1 MRNIDNRRKKF
12 AWLLLLVYVPML
24 LAITFHHHSGAEE
37 TVASYCNDCAHHI
50 HHDGHFV
57 SQSAVVQEC
66 LLCQLCA
73 LSYVVPVLVKVALCA
88 CRLCCLPCALSFCQD
103 ARRQRSFNA
112 CATCVLISVAFQ
124 KTICFSGSPML
135 EKLMTSNDL

>member
-37 TVASYCNDCAHHI
+37 TAASYCNDCAHHI

-73 LSYVVPVLVKVALCA
+73 LSYVVPALVKVAL
-88 CRLCCLPCALSFCQD
+88 F
-103 ARRQRSFNA
+103 
-112 CATCVLISVAFQ
+112 VLTF
-124 KTICFSGSPML
+124 
-135 EKLMTSNDL
+135 